1 MWRAIFLAIGI
12 ALCLLGLECVV
23 VEKAVLADSVA
34 PPAPILAADGTF
46 TVPGTAREIEVRE
59 WMPFSFVGAGIVII
73 LYTVTIP
80 RRIAP

>member
-1 MWRAIFLAIGI
+1 
-12 ALCLLGLECVV
+12 
-23 VEKAVLADSVA
+23 
-34 PPAPILAADGTF
+34 
-46 TVPGTAREIEVRE
+46 VPGTAREIEVRE